1 MTDSLERVHAEDT
14 IHIETVAANQ
24 EKSRA
29 PQQTIPATH
38 FRSEGDVNTTPARQA
53 WNESLNHQATQK
65 LLKRDSE
72 VFLHQA
78 MSTPCLDS
86 LEAAD
91 GIYLQDSSG
100 KRYMDFHGNNVH
112 QLGHGHPHVIKK
124 MTEQMASLPFS
135 PRRFTNETAVK
146 CAEKLTQIC
155 SGDLNRVLFAPGGTS
170 VIGMALKL
178 ARHVTN
184 NFKVVS
190 LWDSFHG
197 ASLDAISVG
206 GEACFRE
213 GMGPLMAGVER
224 IPPAVSYRGAF
235 PNPNASNN
243 DNNQD
248 QASDVHYAD
257 YLEYVIEKEGGIGA
271 FIAEAVRNTD
281 VQVPSKAYW
290 KRIRE
295 ICDKHNVLLI
305 IDDIPNG
312 MGRSGE
318 WFTHQAFDI
327 EPDILC
333 IGKGLGGG
341 LIPIA
346 AMITKDKYNTAAQVS
361 LGHYTHEK
369 SPLGCAAALATIE
382 VIEQEKLLDKT
393 QSDSKFMREQLLR
406 MKEKY
411 PVIGD
416 VRGIG
421 LLWGVEL
428 VTDRTTK
435 NRAFDEAEATLYQCL
450 NNGLSFKVSQGNVIQ
465 LSPPLIISRT
475 NLQAALN
482 IFENAIQ
489 QVCIDFNYI

>member
-1 MTDSLERVHAEDT
+1 MTQN
-14 IHIETVAANQ
+14 I
-24 EKSRA
+24 K
-29 PQQTIPATH
+29 PTH

-53 WNESLNHQATQK
+53 WNASMDDERTQA

-78 MSTPCLDS
+78 MSTPCLDT
-86 LEAAD
+86 LEAAE
-91 GIYLQDSSG
+91 GIYIQDATG
-100 KRYMDFHGNNVH
+100 KKYMDFHGNNVH
-112 QLGHGHPHVIKK
+112 QLGYGHPHVIKRVQ
-124 MTEQMASLPFS
+124 EQIAKLPFS
-135 PRRFTNETAVK
+135 PRRFTNETAIE

-155 SGDLNRVLFAPGGTS
+155 GGELNRVLFAPGGTS
-170 VIGMALKL
+170 AVGMALKL
-178 ARHVTN
+178 ARHITGN
-184 NFKVVS
+184 CKVVS

-206 GEACFRE
+206 GEACFRQ

-235 PNPNASNN
+235 PVA
-243 DNNQD
+243 DG
-248 QASDVHYAD
+248 SDVHYAD
-257 YLEYVIEKEGGIGA
+257 YLEYVIEKEGGVGA

-295 ICDKHNVLLI
+295 ICDKHNVMLI

-318 WFTHQAFDI
+318 WFTYQAYDI

-341 LIPIA
+341 LVPIA
-346 AMITKDKYNTAAQVS
+346 AMVTKDKYNTAEQIS

-369 SPLGCAAALATIE
+369 SPIGCAAALATME
-382 VIEQEKLLDKT
+382 AIEQDGLLDKVKADSQFMREKLL
-393 QSDSKFMREQLLR
+393 E
-406 MKEKY
+406 MKAKY

-421 LLWGVEL
+421 MLWGIEL
-428 VTDRTTK
+428 VTDHESK
-435 NRAFDEAEATLYQCL
+435 ARAYDEAEAVLYQCL
-450 NNGLSFKVSQGNVIQ
+450 NNGVSFKVSQGNVIQ
-465 LSPPLIISRT
+465 LSPPLIITREQLT
-475 NLQAALN
+475 EALA
-482 IFENAIQ
+482 IFEEAIAK
-489 QVCIDFNYI
+489 VCKDFNYI

>member
-1 MTDSLERVHAEDT
+1 MTM
-14 IHIETVAANQ
+14 ANQ
-24 EKSRA
+24 DSVLK
-29 PQQTIPATH
+29 ATH
-38 FRSEGDVNTTPARQA
+38 FRSEGDVNTTPAREK
-53 WNESLNHQATQK
+53 WNESLNDDATQAM
-65 LLKRDSE
+65 LKRDSD

-78 MSTPCLDS
+78 MSTPCLDT
-86 LEAAD
+86 LEAAE
-91 GIYLQDSSG
+91 GIYIQDATG
-100 KRYMDFHGNNVH
+100 KKYMDFHGNNVH
-112 QLGHGHPHVIKK
+112 QLGYGHPHIINKV
-124 MTEQMASLPFS
+124 TQQMASLPFS
-135 PRRFTNETAVK
+135 PRRFTNETAVQ

-155 SGDLNRVLFAPGGTS
+155 GGELNRVLFAPGGTS

-235 PNPNASNN
+235 PFNENNAVNAN
-243 DNNQD
+243 ET
-248 QASDVHYAD
+248 ACDVHYAD

-295 ICDKHNVLLI
+295 ICDKHNVMLI

-333 IGKGLGGG
+333 IGKGFGGG
-341 LIPIA
+341 LVPIA
-346 AMITKDKYNTAAQVS
+346 AMVTKDKYNTAAQVS

-369 SPLGCAAALATIE
+369 SPIGCAAALATME
-382 VIEQEKLLDKT
+382 VIEQENLLEKV
-393 QSDSKFMREQLLR
+393 QADSAFVREQLLQ

-428 VTDRTTK
+428 VTDHITK
-435 NRAFDEAEATLYQCL
+435 NRAFDEAEAVLYQCL
-450 NNGLSFKVSQGNVIQ
+450 NDGLSFKVSQGNVIQ
-465 LSPPLIISRT
+465 LSPPLIISRSE
-475 NLQAALN
+475 LEVALSV
-482 IFENAIQ
+482 FEKAIAK
-489 QVCIDFNYI
+489 VCKDFEYL

>member
-1 MTDSLERVHAEDT
+1 MTQN
-14 IHIETVAANQ
+14 I
-24 EKSRA
+24 K
-29 PQQTIPATH
+29 PTH

-53 WNESLNHQATQK
+53 WNASMDDERTQA

-86 LEAAD
+86 LEAAE
-91 GIYLQDSSG
+91 GIYIQDATG
-100 KRYMDFHGNNVH
+100 KKYIDFHGNNVH
-112 QLGHGHPHVIKK
+112 QLGYGHPHVIKRVQ
-124 MTEQMASLPFS
+124 EQIAKLPFS
-135 PRRFTNETAVK
+135 PRRFTNETAIE

-155 SGDLNRVLFAPGGTS
+155 GGELNRVLFAPGGTS
-170 VIGMALKL
+170 AVGMALKL
-178 ARHVTN
+178 ARHITGN
-184 NFKVVS
+184 YKVVS

-206 GEACFRE
+206 GEACFRQ

-235 PNPNASNN
+235 PVA
-243 DNNQD
+243 DG
-248 QASDVHYAD
+248 SDVHYAD
-257 YLEYVIEKEGGIGA
+257 YLEYVIEKEGGVGA

-295 ICDKHNVLLI
+295 ICDKHNVMLI

-318 WFTHQAFDI
+318 WFTYQAYDI
-327 EPDILC
+327 EPDMLC

-341 LIPIA
+341 LVPIA
-346 AMITKDKYNTAAQVS
+346 AMVTKDKHNTAEQIS
-361 LGHYTHEK
+361 MGHYTHEK
-369 SPLGCAAALATIE
+369 SPIGCAAALATME
-382 VIEQEKLLDKT
+382 TIEQDGLLDKAKADSQFMREKLL
-393 QSDSKFMREQLLR
+393 E
-406 MKEKY
+406 MKAKY

-421 LLWGVEL
+421 MLWGIEL
-428 VTDRTTK
+428 VTDHESK
-435 NRAFDEAEATLYQCL
+435 ARAYDEAEAVLYQCL
-450 NNGLSFKVSQGNVIQ
+450 NNGVSFKVSQGNVIQ
-465 LSPPLIISRT
+465 LSPPLIITREQLT
-475 NLQAALN
+475 EALA
-482 IFENAIQ
+482 IFEEAIAK
-489 QVCIDFNYI
+489 VCKDFNYF